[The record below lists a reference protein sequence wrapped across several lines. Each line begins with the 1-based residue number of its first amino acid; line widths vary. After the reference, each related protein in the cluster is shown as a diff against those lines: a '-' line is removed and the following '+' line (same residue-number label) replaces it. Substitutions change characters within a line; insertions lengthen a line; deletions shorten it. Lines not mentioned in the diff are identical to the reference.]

1 MRTLKTKTSQHQRI
15 NVKNENISSI
25 NQPILKIQNIVEAVK
40 NDAIKTSQNVP
51 HLGSL
56 EGRLELDIIELLLA
70 ELVNK
75 MKESACHITWV
86 VSFSNPKKEKVIR
99 FSWNN

>member
-40 NDAIKTSQNVP
+40 NDAITTSQNAP

-75 MKESACHITWV
+75 MKGCG
-86 VSFSNPKKEKVIR
+86 EKVKQMK
-99 FSWNN
+99 